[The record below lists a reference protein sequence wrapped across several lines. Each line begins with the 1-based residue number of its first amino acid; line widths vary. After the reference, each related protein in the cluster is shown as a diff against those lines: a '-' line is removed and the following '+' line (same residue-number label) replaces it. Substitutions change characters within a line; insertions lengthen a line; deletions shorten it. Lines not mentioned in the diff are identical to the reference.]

1 MAVSAVSPQITP
13 RDAASDV
20 LLVVILF
27 VVASIFAASMLVNY
41 AADPGELWY
50 NLYSDRNT
58 HFNAALKLAEA
69 LQNFNVPRFLDLLVQ
84 ARIWPPVA
92 DLSLAVVMIFGGM
105 NMRLAILPSL
115 IAWIGTMILVLLIAR
130 RMFSDRWIGNVAG
143 ALAVTF
149 ALASPGFRLIGADV
163 MLEVPGAALTAFCI
177 YAYLRA
183 RAKAADESERWWGML
198 AIGLTLLF
206 FEKYNYWL
214 MTALAL
220 AIAYFSENL
229 SDRLRWLRA
238 HAASLTRDT
247 ARAIIRDPF
256 LISVVFLVVL
266 DVVVYASHLT
276 AIDLFGFHVS
286 LRSAWEDV
294 QTIIWAVLFVRAVLL
309 WRKYRTQFDAGIGF
323 AGRRLFYWHLFPI
336 AVSFLIPKRLSGF
349 LWYIGGHLGDEPYRP
364 FASLSWQWRGFSE
377 GFHVSPWLAVLVLIL
392 VIVSALGLGRLTVGA
407 RAVLIL
413 AVLSAAAVVLHPNQQ
428 WRFEASWIFS
438 VWILA
443 GAGGAICLAFLTAG
457 LPTFVQ
463 IGVAALAI
471 AGLAVAE
478 SRFSWTDMAYAAASH
493 PLPGEPSDLELAKAY
508 LPYVRDAKKVGFLTT
523 LSETN
528 FYEWTLRENCRC
540 VVRAYVPELE
550 PFQSREQYRGATV
563 AWLVHTPLDLIVVID
578 APSYVVTEVGKTY
591 ETLLGQI
598 DAIKRDSRFQSVA
611 TVPVP
616 TLGATITIFRPR
628 A

>member
-247 ARAIIRDPF
+247 ARAIIRDP
-256 LISVVFLVVL
+256 
-266 DVVVYASHLT
+266 
-276 AIDLFGFHVS
+276 
-286 LRSAWEDV
+286 
-294 QTIIWAVLFVRAVLL
+294 
-309 WRKYRTQFDAGIGF
+309 
-323 AGRRLFYWHLFPI
+323 
-336 AVSFLIPKRLSGF
+336 
-349 LWYIGGHLGDEPYRP
+349 
-364 FASLSWQWRGFSE
+364 
-377 GFHVSPWLAVLVLIL
+377 
-392 VIVSALGLGRLTVGA
+392 
-407 RAVLIL
+407 
-413 AVLSAAAVVLHPNQQ
+413 
-428 WRFEASWIFS
+428 
-438 VWILA
+438 
-443 GAGGAICLAFLTAG
+443 
-457 LPTFVQ
+457 
-463 IGVAALAI
+463 
-471 AGLAVAE
+471 
-478 SRFSWTDMAYAAASH
+478 
-493 PLPGEPSDLELAKAY
+493 
-508 LPYVRDAKKVGFLTT
+508 
-523 LSETN
+523 
-528 FYEWTLRENCRC
+528 
-540 VVRAYVPELE
+540 
-550 PFQSREQYRGATV
+550 
-563 AWLVHTPLDLIVVID
+563 
-578 APSYVVTEVGKTY
+578 
-591 ETLLGQI
+591 
-598 DAIKRDSRFQSVA
+598 
-611 TVPVP
+611 
-616 TLGATITIFRPR
+616 
-628 A
+628 